1 MMKRVFLMAFLAA
14 VCGATCAQED
24 TNLYWKV
31 FTCRGG
37 LDERLITPEFY
48 SQPHTDFKDYY
59 SRLCH
64 VTWPEGSAVT
74 FSLDEPNK
82 VIVRNTRVN
91 LNILSE
97 AMSRYFAGCQVAIE
111 FQVFAFSMKD
121 VEKLLNG
128 EGVSV
133 ESLMDL
139 RKRGRARLVTT
150 ALSITQSGQETV
162 VKDVQEILYPTEI
175 DCEVETNQVGRSFTL
190 APANFEMREIG
201 TILQVVPEFYAGGP
215 DTLISMILSPQWIS
229 LNRWETYEAC
239 AGTKGD
245 AKKIPFRQPIV
256 SVSSVQT
263 QLKVESGETVLLGG
277 GKAMDGDWVQY
288 HFLKA
293 WLVWPKLPK

>member
-1 MMKRVFLMAFLAA
+1 MKRAILMALLAA
-14 VCGATCAQED
+14 VCGVACAEED
-24 TNLYWKV
+24 TNLYYKV
-31 FTCRGG
+31 FTCFRG
-37 LDERLITPEFY
+37 LDDRLIAPEFY
-48 SQPHTDFKDYY
+48 SQPHTEIKDYY

-64 VTWPEGSAVT
+64 VTWPEGSAVN

-82 VIVRNTRVN
+82 VIVRNTRTN

-139 RKRGRARLVTT
+139 RKKGRARLVTT
-150 ALSITQSGQETV
+150 ARSITRSGQETV

-175 DCEVETNQVGRSFTL
+175 DCEVETNQVGRAFTL
-190 APANFEMREIG
+190 APANFEMREVG
-201 TILQVVPEFYAGGP
+201 TILQVVPQFNTDGP
-215 DTLISMILSPQWIS
+215 DTLISMMLNPQWTS
-229 LNRWETYEAC
+229 LNGWETYEAC
-239 AGTKGD
+239 AGMKGD

-256 SVSSVQT
+256 SVSSIQT

-277 GKAMDGDWVQY
+277 GKAIDGDCVQY

-293 WLVWPKLPK
+293 WLVWPKAPK